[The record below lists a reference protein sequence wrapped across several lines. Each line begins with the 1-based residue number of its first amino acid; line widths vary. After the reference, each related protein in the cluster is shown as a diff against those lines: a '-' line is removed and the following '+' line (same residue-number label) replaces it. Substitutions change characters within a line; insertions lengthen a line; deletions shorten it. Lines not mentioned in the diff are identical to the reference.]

1 MLSRHGTVAQTA
13 RLARLV
19 VAAPLRRR
27 ASHRFFSVATIG
39 FVIYRVIDTLPFLPT
54 TGGRQSMGVF
64 AAAGLDFA
72 ELEQAA
78 SVDEDDEWTPPV
90 VREPPAG
97 RRQTKKLLPK
107 PP

>member
-1 MLSRHGTVAQTA
+1 M
-13 RLARLV
+13 
-19 VAAPLRRR
+19 
-27 ASHRFFSVATIG
+27 
-39 FVIYRVIDTLPFLPT
+39 IYRVIDTLPFLPT
-54 TGGRQSMGVF
+54 NRRQAEHGCVF

-97 RRQTKKLLPK
+97 RRQTKKLLRK

>member
-1 MLSRHGTVAQTA
+1 
-13 RLARLV
+13 
-19 VAAPLRRR
+19 
-27 ASHRFFSVATIG
+27 
-39 FVIYRVIDTLPFLPT
+39 
-54 TGGRQSMGVF
+54 MGVF
-64 AAAGLDFA
+64 AAGLDFA

-78 SVDEDDEWTPPV
+78 SVDEADEWTPPV